1 MNGNQNKRNGLDGK
15 LQLRIPPE
23 MLARLDHA
31 AKTYSTASA
40 TVTRSDLVRI
50 ALDKFLPALPVPEV
64 ES

>member
-1 MNGNQNKRNGLDGK
+1 MRGNQNKQNGLDSK

-31 AKTYSTASA
+31 VEVYSTPNT

-50 ALDKFLPALPVPEV
+50 ALDKFLSALPERDRT
-64 ES
+64 